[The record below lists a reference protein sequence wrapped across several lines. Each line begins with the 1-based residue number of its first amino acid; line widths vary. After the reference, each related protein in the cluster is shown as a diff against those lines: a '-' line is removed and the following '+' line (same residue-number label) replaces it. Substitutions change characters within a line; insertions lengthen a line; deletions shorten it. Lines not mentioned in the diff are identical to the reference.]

1 MGVRMGKIKVAAGL
15 CLAGA
20 LGWAGWQGIDAA
32 EVATGYSA
40 KQLCSGVFV
49 AGLPARFV
57 IERDILPR
65 MALLGPARGLLDL
78 TVDAQKGEARAS
90 LLGVR
95 ARAGV
100 QDPATGCSLHRDGQ
114 GAPPARPAPVRPWPE
129 AEAPAALEAA
139 VDAAFAE
146 PEGGGR
152 NTLAVAVA
160 RGGRLL
166 AERYLAPVE
175 AGTRLQGWSMNK
187 SLLATWI
194 ALRSAEGD
202 GLSLADPV
210 RRGLLALGAPPATTR
225 DVAPGLTLGH
235 LLQME
240 SGLAFEERYAP
251 GSDATRMLYRSD
263 AMWRVA
269 PATGQA
275 HPPGAQFSYSSGDSN
290 LAAYLWQQSLGT
302 GYADWVREHFS
313 EPLGIRSLVPEADAG
328 GTQVGSSYSY
338 MTARDWLRVGQLWL
352 DAWHGRSPLLSR
364 AWLREAVTPRPSD
377 PLGRYGRSF
386 WLNTGGVAFPG
397 QPETLFYAGGNA
409 GQYVLVVPEEELVIV
424 RLGLTDEPRVQPGM
438 AELLA
443 GVRDALGSAP

>member
-1 MGVRMGKIKVAAGL
+1 MGKIKVAAAAGL
-15 CLAGA
+15 VAA
-20 LGWAGWQGIDAA
+20 LGWAGWQGLDAA
-32 EVATGYSA
+32 EVAAGYSA

-49 AGLPARFV
+49 AGLPAAFV

-78 TVDAQKGEARAS
+78 EVDAGKAEARAS
-90 LLGVR
+90 LLGVS

-100 QDPATGCSLHRDGQ
+100 QDAATGCSLHRDGQ
-114 GAPPARPAPVRPWPE
+114 GVTPPRLVSLRPWPE
-129 AEAPAALEAA
+129 AEAGPALARA

-166 AERYLAPVE
+166 AERYLAPVA

-187 SLLATWI
+187 SLLATWV
-194 ALRSAEGD
+194 ALRSDSGD
-202 GLSLADPV
+202 GFSLAMPV
-210 RRGLLALGAPPATTR
+210 RRRLLELGAPPATTR
-225 DVAPGLTLGH
+225 DLAPGLTLGH

-240 SGLAFEERYAP
+240 SGLAFEERYEP
-251 GSDATRMLYRSD
+251 DSDATTMLYRRE

-275 HPPGAQFSYSSGDSN
+275 HPPGTRFSYSSGDTN
-290 LAAYLWQQSLGT
+290 LAAYLWQASLDGA
-302 GYADWVREHFS
+302 YADWVRAHFS
-313 EPLGIRSLVPEADAG
+313 EPLGIVSLVPEADASG
-328 GTQVGSSYSY
+328 VQVSSSYSY

-352 DAWHGRSPLLSR
+352 DAWHGRSPLL
-364 AWLREAVTPRPSD
+364 AQDWLRDAVAPRPSD
-377 PLGRYGRSF
+377 PQGRYGRGF

-397 QPETLFYAGGNA
+397 QPASLFYAGGNA

-424 RLGLTDEPRVQPGM
+424 RLGLTDEPRADPGM
-438 AELLA
+438 AALLA
-443 GVRDALGSAP
+443 AVREAPGADP